1 MAVLFFIFLGAS
13 VPAYLAEPDPN
24 GEIYGWVWSNN
35 LLAFACIFGF
45 LYQLH
50 FLRGLKLTGCLVVM
64 IFEMLKTDIFAWFG
78 VFIFVMMAFMTG
90 YLALFMTHPLR
101 SILTVGNTSYQET
114 AE

>member
-1 MAVLFFIFLGAS
+1 MPLSRRPRAATGRPLLSRAS
-13 VPAYLAEPDPN
+13 QPPR
-24 GEIYGWVWSNN
+24 
-35 LLAFACIFGF
+35 CIFGF